1 MRKFLTVVVI
11 GSMVALGMPSAA
23 FAASGKL
30 HSQQIQF
37 GTINGT
43 VRSANG
49 DPLPNHKVRARDAA
63 GNIVGQATSSAA
75 GSYSIAGLQ
84 PGNYLIELVNSSGQV
99 IGVSSPVSLGT
110 GETLSGVIV
119 TATASSKGA
128 VAAAA
133 GGGFS
138 LFGLGTAAS
147 IGVIAAAGTAAIVG
161 IVAATNSNNN
171 ASPSK

>member
-1 MRKFLTVVVI
+1 MRKFLTFVVI

-23 FAASGKL
+23 FAAPPKAQG
-30 HSQQIQF
+30 QQIQF
-37 GTINGT
+37 GTVSGM

-49 DPLPNHKVRARDAA
+49 DPLPNHKVRSRDAA
-63 GNIVGQATSSAA
+63 GNIVGQATSNAA
-75 GSYSIAGLQ
+75 GSFSIAGLQ
-84 PGNYLIELVNSSGQV
+84 PGNYIIELVNSSGQV
-99 IGVSSPVSLGT
+99 IGVSSPLTVAS
-110 GETLSGVIV
+110 GETISVTV
-119 TATASSKGA
+119 TATAASKGA

-147 IGVIAAAGTAAIVG
+147 IGVIAAASTAAIVG
-161 IVAATNSNNN
+161 IVAATNNNN